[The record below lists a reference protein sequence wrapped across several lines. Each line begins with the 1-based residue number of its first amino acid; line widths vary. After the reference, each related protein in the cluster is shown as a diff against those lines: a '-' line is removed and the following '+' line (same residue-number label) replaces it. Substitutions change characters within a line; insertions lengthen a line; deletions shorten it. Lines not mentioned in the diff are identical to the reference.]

1 MKGDRPAVYSLLLA
15 IIYVAFVSLGLPD
28 SLVGAGW
35 PVMHQD
41 LGVPVAFAGIITMII
56 AGGTI
61 LSSLASERTTR
72 RFGAGVVTA
81 VSVGLTAA
89 ALVGFSVSGS
99 FWLLC
104 LWAVPYGLGAG
115 AVDAALNNF
124 VALHYA
130 ARHMNWLH
138 SFWGLGASISP
149 FIMSYALTSGLGW
162 SSAYRIVGVTQAVLT
177 AVLILSIPLWKKA
190 RPAPQ
195 ADHAADAGPS
205 GSGSS
210 HVPLAQALRIPGVA
224 LVLAAFF
231 AYCALESTAILWAS
245 TYLVTDRGVEDATAA
260 AFASLFLLGIT
271 AGRFLAGFFADRVGD
286 KQLIRGGFA
295 AVGLGVLLIGLPVGT
310 PVPAL
315 AGLVVAGLGC
325 APIYPAIIHST
336 PANFGARSSQAIIG
350 IQMAAA
356 YTGSTLAPPAFG
368 VLSAWAGAWVFP
380 LFLAVLVALGL
391 LMSERLN
398 RLVARRAPAAEQA
411 VDNVMDA
418 NRAPQQCPPPF
429 RHPTSDRDGDKKK

>member
-1 MKGDRPAVYSLLLA
+1 MYSLLLS

-35 PVMHQD
+35 PVMHAD

-56 AGGTI
+56 ASGTI
-61 LSSLASERTTR
+61 LSSLASERVTK

-104 LWAVPYGLGAG
+104 LWAIPYGLGAG
-115 AVDAALNNF
+115 AVDAALNNY

-149 FIMSYALTSGLGW
+149 FIMSYALTSGLDWTG
-162 SSAYRIVGVTQAVLT
+162 AYRIVGVTQAVLT
-177 AVLILSIPLWKKA
+177 AVLILSIPLWGKV
-190 RPAPQ
+190 RPTPAAAHADDDAPSDGGR
-195 ADHAADAGPS
+195 A
-205 GSGSS
+205 
-210 HVPLAQALRIPGVA
+210 HVPLATALRIPGVL

-245 TYLVTDRGVEDATAA
+245 TYLVADRGVDSATAA

-286 KQLIRGGFA
+286 KRLIRGGFVV
-295 AVGLGVLLIGLPVGT
+295 VGLGVVLIALPVAT

-315 AGLVVAGLGC
+315 VGLVVAGLGC

-336 PANFGARSSQAIIG
+336 PANFGARSSQAVIG

-356 YTGSTLAPPAFG
+356 YTGSTLAPPAYG

-380 LFLAVLVALGL
+380 LFLGVLVVLGL

-398 RLVARRAPAAEQA
+398 RLVARRGAGAPQGVPAEALGAAE
-411 VDNVMDA
+411 
-418 NRAPQQCPPPF
+418 RK
-429 RHPTSDRDGDKKK
+429 G